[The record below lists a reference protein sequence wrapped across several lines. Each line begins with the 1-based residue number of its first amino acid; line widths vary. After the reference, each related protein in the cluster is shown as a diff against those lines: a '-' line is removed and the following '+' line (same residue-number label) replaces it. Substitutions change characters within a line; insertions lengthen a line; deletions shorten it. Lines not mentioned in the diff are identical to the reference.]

1 MTNSNQP
8 LPLLAWVQEQP
19 AAPAPKPTAMAPPQ
33 EQDQKHRGTQ
43 DPPPCLA
50 LRVHVPI
57 ACFRHPYARNFVETY
72 PLAPPSTAYGMLLSM
87 VGEERR
93 ARHIGARLALG
104 RLRESAVSRVL
115 RTFYRWKDAEINASV
130 NRAPDWQELLTD
142 VRLVVWLSSSPQ
154 EERPTLQERVWAA
167 LNDPASVER
176 FGGLSLGESTHLVD
190 GVWPLK
196 DRPQGEGEE
205 LDLLCPDPK
214 GDLSLP
220 IWPDHVGSAGTRWG
234 RFYLRPASEVGGWPS
249 DEGDWTTLEPPAEE
263 E

>member
-1 MTNSNQP
+1 MTNPTLS
-8 LPLLAWVQEQP
+8 LLDWAHERP
-19 AAPAPKPTAMAPPQ
+19 SAPEPKPNALAPPQ
-33 EQDQKHRGTQ
+33 DQPATRDKTHSEA
-43 DPPPCLA
+43 PPLA

-72 PLAPPSTAYGMLLSM
+72 PLAPPSTVYGMLLSM

-130 NRAPDWQELLTD
+130 NRAPDYQELLTD

-154 EERPTLQERVWAA
+154 EEGPTLQQRVQAA
-167 LNDPASVER
+167 MNDPSSVER

-190 GVWPLK
+190 GVWPLEL
-196 DRPQGEGEE
+196 RPQEPEEE
-205 LDLLCPDPK
+205 LDLLCPDPR

-220 IWPDHVGSAGTRWG
+220 VWPDHVGSAGTRWG
-234 RFYLRPASEVGGWPS
+234 RFRLKPASEAQGWLAQE
-249 DEGDWTTLEPPAEE
+249 DTWTTLEPPRPEE
-263 E
+263 